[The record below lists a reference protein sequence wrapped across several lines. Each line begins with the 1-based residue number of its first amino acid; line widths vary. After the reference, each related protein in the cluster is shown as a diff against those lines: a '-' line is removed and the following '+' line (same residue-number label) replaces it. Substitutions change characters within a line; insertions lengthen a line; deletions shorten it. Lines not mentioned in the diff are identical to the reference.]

1 MAFFRLPNMGSL
13 QGRRF
18 NRQVYFFLEAVC
30 EKDLENFMRGEKNPK
45 MIPKSCINF
54 WKGDIIFTKV
64 GWIWVGNTCVH

>member
-1 MAFFRLPNMGSL
+1 MAFFRLPNRESL
-13 QGRRF
+13 PEGRF

-30 EKDLENFMRGEKNPK
+30 EKDLKNFMGGEKNR

-54 WKGDIIFTKV
+54 WRGDIIFTKV